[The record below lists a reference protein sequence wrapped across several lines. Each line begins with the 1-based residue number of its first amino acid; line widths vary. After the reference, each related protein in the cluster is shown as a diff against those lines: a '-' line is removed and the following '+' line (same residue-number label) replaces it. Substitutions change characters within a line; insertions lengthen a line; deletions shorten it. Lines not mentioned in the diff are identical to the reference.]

1 MSIENNSQFKPK
13 TKQEL
18 DNQLKS
24 VEASLGYEIV
34 PNNRREKIM
43 GLSQKELKDLYP
55 EEYKRYFSELRLGVN
70 KISIEENKENNQDVK
85 YSEEEY
91 KSICSILNKTSNVIT
106 PELREKIG
114 KDKYANIK
122 EIFFPEIYE
131 RVYEKKE
138 IPEIYGIRAG
148 ARGGDAI
155 IKIEFSDIS
164 YMIKRLESNAEK
176 NISKKASELGIGP
189 KQFKT
194 LEGYLNE
201 EFIDG
206 TPLLEL
212 DKEKCTPEFMKNI
225 GEKFAQNL
233 KVLHEN
239 NILVNDQ
246 ILSDDNSKSHMI
258 IEKEDTVRFIDF
270 GASVSMENFPNFSD
284 DEVLS
289 LMRSDP
295 FMVMKMLNFSNLSEE
310 ELNIETNGYRTHI
323 LSQYKTKKEFIDNR
337 DMQLLNEGLYFL
349 SQRLPNVNS
358 FAEGVKNEFAKSE
371 VR

>member
-1 MSIENNSQFKPK
+1 MNTENNLQFRSK
-13 TKQEL
+13 TKEEL
-18 DNQLKS
+18 DDQLKK
-24 VEASLGYEIV
+24 VEASLGYELA
-34 PNNRREKIM
+34 PNNMREEIM
-43 GLSQKELKDLYP
+43 GLSLNELKKRFP
-55 EEYKRYFSELRLGVN
+55 EEYKKYFSELRLGVN
-70 KISIEENKENNQDVK
+70 KISKEETKEDIK

-91 KSICSILNKTSNVIT
+91 KSICSILNKTSNVISL
-106 PELREKIG
+106 ELREKIG

-164 YMIKRLESNAEK
+164 YMIKRLESNTEK
-176 NISKKASELGIGP
+176 DISQKASELGIGP

-194 LEGYLNE
+194 FEGYLNE

-212 DKEKCTPEFMKNI
+212 DKEICTPEFMKSL

-233 KVLHEN
+233 KRLHEN

-246 ILSDDNSKSHMI
+246 ILTDDFGKSHMI
-258 IEKEDTVRFIDF
+258 IDTKGDVRFIDF
-270 GASVSMENFPNFSD
+270 GASISMENFPDFSD

-295 FMVMKMLNFSNLSEE
+295 FMVMKMWNFSNLSEE
-310 ELNIETNGYRTHI
+310 ELKIEINGYRTHI
-323 LSQYKTKKEFIDNR
+323 LSQYKTKKEFIDAR

-349 SQRLPNVNS
+349 SQRLPNVN
-358 FAEGVKNEFAKSE
+358 FFVEGVKNEFTKNKN
-371 VR
+371 

>member
-1 MSIENNSQFKPK
+1 MSIENKIQFKSK
-13 TKQEL
+13 TKEEL
-18 DNQLKS
+18 GEQLKI
-24 VEASLGYEIV
+24 VEASLGYEIA
-34 PNNRREKIM
+34 PSNKREEIM
-43 GLSQKELKDLYP
+43 GLSLNELKERYP
-55 EEYKRYFSELRLGVN
+55 EEYKRYFSELRFGVN
-70 KISIEENKENNQDVK
+70 KISKEESKNEDIK

-91 KSICSILNKTSNVIT
+91 KSICSVLSGTSNVISL
-106 PELREKIG
+106 ELREKIG

-131 RVYEKKE
+131 RVYEKNE
-138 IPEIYGIRAG
+138 IPKIYGIRAG

-164 YMIKRLESNAEK
+164 YMIKRLESIAEK
-176 NISKKASELGIGP
+176 DISQKASELGIGP

-206 TPLLEL
+206 TPLLKL
-212 DKEKCTPEFMKNI
+212 DEEMCTPEFMKSL

-233 KVLHEN
+233 KTLHEN

-258 IEKEDTVRFIDF
+258 IDKKGDVRFIDF
-270 GASVSMENFPNFSD
+270 GASVSMKNFPDFSD
-284 DEVLS
+284 DEVFS

-310 ELNIETNGYRTHI
+310 ELNIEINGYRTHI
-323 LSQYKTKKEFIDNR
+323 LSQYKTKKEFIQAR

-349 SQRLPNVNS
+349 SQRLPNMNS
-358 FAEGVKNEFAKSE
+358 FAEGVKNELMKTK
-371 VR
+371 